1 MFCGDI
7 IPGAVVQIKNHP
19 ATHSSLFTRNHPN
32 YSLNGG
38 MLLFSVTNG
47 KNYQFL

>member
-7 IPGAVVQIKNHP
+7 IPGAAVQIKNHP
-19 ATHSSLFTRNHPN
+19 STHSSLFTRNPN